1 MKKVILLL
9 IVLIGGCA
17 AKVWVDAGG
26 HYQNEDLGFSA
37 ELPQGWMRVRSAP
50 YLLSTRDGLALQ
62 NIAIERLDVRE
73 PLKNTKKRLQPGMT
87 PMEAAEVALDS
98 LALRPGVNDLEI
110 AEIAPAT
117 IDGLDGFRAVCV
129 YKDQS
134 GIKYKTVYCGVIS
147 GPWFYA
153 VRYTAAE
160 RQYFQKDLDTFES
173 VLSGFRL
180 TEKSSN
186 D

>member
-1 MKKVILLL
+1 MLF
-9 IVLIGGCA
+9 IVLIAGCA
-17 AKVWVDAGG
+17 TKVWVDAGG
-26 HYQNEDLGFSA
+26 PYRNEDLGFCA
-37 ELPQGWMRVRSAP
+37 ELPQGWMRVQSAP
-50 YLLSTRDGLALQ
+50 YLLATRDGLALQ

-87 PMEAAEVALDS
+87 PFEAAEVALDN
-98 LALRPGVNDLEI
+98 LALRPGVNDLET
-110 AEIAPAT
+110 AEIVPAT
-117 IDGLDGFRAVCV
+117 VDGHDGFKAVCA

-147 GPWFYA
+147 GTWFYA

-160 RQYFQKDLDTFES
+160 RHYFQMDVDTFES

-180 TEKSSN
+180 MEQSSN